1 MMCPGQDRREHKKRR
16 RIMIS
21 IRLSRMCMRG
31 LLAGGALCMAAL
43 WPVAAQVQ
51 SNQNVEHGQATHEVT
66 VERGEVVYVSGNDLV
81 VKMEDGEIRHFSNV
95 PDSVTVLV
103 DGKQL
108 NVHQLQPGMKL
119 ERQTVRTTTPRVVT
133 TVETVTGTV
142 WRVNPPLAV
151 TLTLE
156 NGENQTFK
164 IPNGQKFMIDGK
176 ETDAFGLR
184 KGMKVSAQRI
194 TEVPE
199 TVIAQEIKR
208 TGSAPPPPPAPN
220 PDVPILV
227 ATARPVAPA
236 QTAPAEPT
244 PKELPKTASDL
255 PLIGLL
261 GASLGVLSLLS
272 MAIRRIASGPQK
284 RPS

>member
-1 MMCPGQDRREHKKRR
+1 
-16 RIMIS
+16 
-21 IRLSRMCMRG
+21 
-31 LLAGGALCMAAL
+31 MAAL

-51 SNQNVEHGQATHEVT
+51 TNQNVEHGQATHDVT

-95 PDSVTVLV
+95 PDSVTVNV

-199 TVIAQEIKR
+199 TVITEQVKR
-208 TGSAPPPPPAPN
+208 TGKMPPPPPAPKA
-220 PDVPILV
+220 DVPVLV
-227 ATARPVAPA
+227 AQAAPTPAPVQSAA
-236 QTAPAEPT
+236 AAEPA
-244 PKELPKTASDL
+244 PSKLPKTASNL
-255 PLIGLL
+255 PLVGLL
-261 GASLGVLSLLS
+261 GAIFCGLSLGSVLLRKIVS
-272 MAIRRIASGPQK
+272 
-284 RPS
+284 